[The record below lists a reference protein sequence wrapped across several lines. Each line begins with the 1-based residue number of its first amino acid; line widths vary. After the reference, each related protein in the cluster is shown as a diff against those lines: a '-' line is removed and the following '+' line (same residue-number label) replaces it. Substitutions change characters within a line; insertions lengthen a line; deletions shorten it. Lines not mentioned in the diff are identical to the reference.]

1 MTRLDLQQRVARHE
15 AIGAQASP
23 DPVLAF
29 AEAELLR
36 QALDVAPGPA
46 RTCVAWHEDAG
57 DLLLEHDA
65 DVSQLSGQA
74 PFVAGAP
81 EAAQILV
88 CARSAHGVVVLVL
101 DPASPGTQVTRLD
114 ALGGEPVGA
123 LQLDHPALAPQAWL
137 VSDDATAAVGEARA
151 RAAVLA
157 CAELAGAAHAAL
169 DFAVAHAKQ
178 REQFGRPIG
187 SFQAVQHHL
196 ARMRVDADAARLA
209 ARDAAVRI
217 DAGEPASIHA
227 ALAKLACAPAARR
240 VVATAHQ
247 VVGGAGLYA
256 DAPLHRWYR
265 RVKALEWRGGMPQ
278 VHAALLADDL
288 GL

>member
-1 MTRLDLQQRVARHE
+1 MMQGDLQERVAHHE
-15 AIGAQASP
+15 AIGAQASR
-23 DPVLAF
+23 DPVLAC

-36 QALDVAPGPA
+36 RALGVAPGPA

-57 DLLLEHDA
+57 DLILEHDA
-65 DVSQLSGQA
+65 DAWQLRGRA

-81 EAAQILV
+81 GAEEILV

-101 DPASPGTQVTRLD
+101 DPAHPGVHVTRLD
-114 ALGGEPVGA
+114 VLGGEPVGA
-123 LQLDHPALAPQAWL
+123 LQLDHPTLAEDAWL
-137 VSDDATAAVGEARA
+137 TSDDASAVIGEARA
-151 RAAVLA
+151 RAAVLV

-196 ARMRVDADAARLA
+196 ARMRVDADATRLA
-209 ARDAAVRI
+209 ARDAAARI
-217 DAGEPASIHA
+217 DAGEPAPIHA
-227 ALAKLACAPAARR
+227 ALAKLAAAPAARR

-247 VVGGAGLYA
+247 VVGGPGLYA

-265 RVKALEWRGGMPQ
+265 HVKALEWRGGMPQ
-278 VHAALLADDL
+278 AHAAALADDL